1 MISEAI
7 FLEAKITAWFV
18 KKKNAG
24 DLLAWKQSNQG
35 IYVFSSPFSYTGL
48 VKPFWNS
55 NAAPKYT

>member
-24 DLLAWKQSNQG
+24 DLLAWKQSNQDICLLISIF
-35 IYVFSSPFSYTGL
+35 IYWACETIL
-48 VKPFWNS
+48 KQ
-55 NAAPKYT
+55 